1 MSGRHPF
8 EQLTK
13 DFTPRRRA
21 RVTARKAELREAML
35 LHELREARALTQKAL
50 GEVLK
55 VKQPAVAR
63 LERRADMYVS
73 NLRAYIEAMGGQ
85 LKIVA
90 EFPHGNVA
98 ITNFSEAGDETA
110 SS

>member
-8 EQLTK
+8 EKLTRE
-13 DFTPRRRA
+13 FTPERRA
-21 RVTARKAELREAML
+21 RVAARK
-35 LHELREARALTQKAL
+35 HELRK
-50 GEVLK
+50 
-55 VKQPAVAR
+55 
-63 LERRADMYVS
+63 
-73 NLRAYIEAMGGQ
+73 AMGGQ